1 MNQCPSVRLL
11 LIAMLVMLAAWSRAD
26 PPRDTRI
33 PLLDLAFEAERQTIV
48 DRDPEQYLGH
58 PSSVLLE
65 DGRTIIIVYPEGHGR
80 GPIIMKRS
88 TDGGRTWSERL
99 EVPDN
104 WSTSKET
111 PTIHRMIDPR
121 DGTKRLVLFSGLYPI
136 RSAYSE
142 DDGETWTPLEPIG
155 DYGGIV
161 AMSSVIR
168 LKDGRYAAFFHDDGR
183 FFRNEGRATGI
194 FRVFMVTSDDGGL
207 TWGEPRELLAR
218 DDVHLCEPGVIRSPD
233 GSQLAMLLRENRRV
247 RNSFIMFSTDE
258 GATWTEPR
266 ELPGALTGDRHVGL
280 VLEDDRLFISF
291 RDTAHQSI
299 SKGDW
304 VAWVGRWDDLVE
316 GSDGQY
322 RVRLMDNLHAWD
334 CAYPTVHRLPD
345 GRIVTTTYG
354 HWTQGAPPSIVSV
367 QLTIAE
373 LDARIATALD

>member
-11 LIAMLVMLAAWSRAD
+11 LIAVLAMLAAWSRAD
-26 PPRDTRI
+26 PPRDIRI
-33 PLLDLAFEAERQTIV
+33 PLLDLAHDESRQTIV

-194 FRVFMVTSDDGGL
+194 FRVFMVISDDGGL

-304 VAWVGRWDDLVE
+304 VAWVGRWNDLVE
-316 GSDGQY
+316 GSEGQY

-334 CAYPTVHRLPD
+334 CAYPTVHQLPD

>member
-11 LIAMLVMLAAWSRAD
+11 LIAMLVMPAAWSRAD
-26 PPRDTRI
+26 PPRDIRI
-33 PLLDLAFEAERQTIV
+33 PLLDLAHDESRQTIV

-142 DDGETWTPLEPIG
+142 DNGETWTPLEPIG

-183 FFRNEGRATGI
+183 FFRNEGRATGV

-207 TWGEPRELLAR
+207 SWGEPRELLAR

-258 GATWTEPR
+258 GASWTEPR

-280 VLEDDRLFISF
+280 GLEDDRLFISF

-334 CAYPTVHRLPD
+334 CAYPTVHQLPD